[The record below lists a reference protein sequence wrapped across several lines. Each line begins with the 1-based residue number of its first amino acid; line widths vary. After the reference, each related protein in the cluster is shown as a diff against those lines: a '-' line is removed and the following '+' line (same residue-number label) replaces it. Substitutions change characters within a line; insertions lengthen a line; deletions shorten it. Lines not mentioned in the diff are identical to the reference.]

1 MGGNNTKQAPE
12 TEWNNHRTS
21 EQSST
26 LPYDAQIHTKYE
38 NNIQELIDN
47 LHTNTTD
54 NNYNFNNIAKIIN
67 NTLSYN
73 TKYQNKIDEN
83 NVLQHPP
90 VSVPEPD
97 TRDSPF
103 LSPVKYA
110 NLLNSTTSADIKQ
123 YGGGPKKNE
132 GNKKKDEK
140 NKKKDKTHKM
150 SKKYNKS
157 SESPTLP
164 KSNTSSTDPPVSDE
178 DTQSEAVGD
187 SNESTPKNDAV
198 DTSDDDTNTPDEDTN
213 TSEEDTNTADDEKQ
227 SEGNDK
233 YESPSSASNSVHTSQ
248 INMLDSY

>member
-12 TEWNNHRTS
+12 TEWNKHRTS

-26 LPYDAQIHTKYE
+26 LPYDAQTHTKYE
-38 NNIQELIDN
+38 NNIQELIDH

-110 NLLNSTTSADIKQ
+110 NLLNSATSADIKQ
-123 YGGGPKKNE
+123 YGGGS
-132 GNKKKDEK
+132 KKDDK
-140 NKKKDKTHKM
+140 NKKTDDKHKKKGKKHKM
-150 SKKYNKS
+150 SKKYSKS

-164 KSNTSSTDPPVSDE
+164 KSNTSSTESPVSDE
-178 DTQSEAVGD
+178 DEQSEAVGD
-187 SNESTPKNDAV
+187 SNESTPKNDAA

-213 TSEEDTNTADDEKQ
+213 TPDEDTNTPDDEKESAGNNKYQ
-227 SEGNDK
+227 SH
-233 YESPSSASNSVHTSQ
+233 SPASDSVHTSQ